1 MEIER
6 KYLITHIPFDI
17 AGYPFH
23 QIEQAYLSTAP
34 VVRVRQEDDTYYLTY
49 KSKGLMAREEYNL
62 PLTKESYEH
71 LRSKA
76 DGRILTK
83 KRYLIPMEGTE
94 YTIEL
99 DIFLGEY
106 EGLKLAE
113 VEFPSEEAALAFV
126 PPEWFGREVTFT
138 GEYQNSRLVLAENLV
153 LKTKEQYKG
162 ILLMI
167 KQVMNWIKTHRYCL
181 AGLYMLVFLSGF
193 FLLELHEPSDV
204 HIIHCAVDDL
214 IPFNE
219 WFVLPY
225 FLWYA
230 WVPVF
235 MIYFM
240 IKDREAYLRLC
251 FVMFA
256 GATFC
261 LFVYLLAPNG
271 LNLRQEITSQNFCA
285 QIVRFLRSVDP
296 PNNVCPSIHVSS
308 TVAVHLTIC
317 HAASVRNKKPIR
329 TLSWIVTILIC
340 LSTMFI
346 KQHSLVDVLCGWIL
360 SLILDE
366 IVNVWVLVKAFS
378 KGKNDCFVENK

>member
-1 MEIER
+1 
-6 KYLITHIPFDI
+6 
-17 AGYPFH
+17 
-23 QIEQAYLSTAP
+23 
-34 VVRVRQEDDTYYLTY
+34 
-49 KSKGLMAREEYNL
+49 
-62 PLTKESYEH
+62 
-71 LRSKA
+71 
-76 DGRILTK
+76 
-83 KRYLIPMEGTE
+83 
-94 YTIEL
+94 
-99 DIFLGEY
+99 
-106 EGLKLAE
+106 
-113 VEFPSEEAALAFV
+113 
-126 PPEWFGREVTFT
+126 
-138 GEYQNSRLVLAENLV
+138 
-153 LKTKEQYKG
+153 
-162 ILLMI
+162 MI

-225 FLWYA
+225 FLWYT

-296 PNNVCPSIHVSS
+296 PNNVCPSIHVFNSIAINTVIQHSNVFKHKKLVHVGSYILALAICMS
-308 TVAVHLTIC
+308 TFFL
-317 HAASVRNKKPIR
+317 
-329 TLSWIVTILIC
+329 
-340 LSTMFI
+340 
-346 KQHSLVDVLCGWIL
+346 KQHSVVDVFWACVLG
-360 SLILDE
+360 LILYPLSYKSAFDDSRE
-366 IVNVWVLVKAFS
+366 SEYDVKAS
-378 KGKNDCFVENK
+378 

>member
-1 MEIER
+1 
-6 KYLITHIPFDI
+6 
-17 AGYPFH
+17 
-23 QIEQAYLSTAP
+23 
-34 VVRVRQEDDTYYLTY
+34 
-49 KSKGLMAREEYNL
+49 
-62 PLTKESYEH
+62 
-71 LRSKA
+71 
-76 DGRILTK
+76 
-83 KRYLIPMEGTE
+83 
-94 YTIEL
+94 
-99 DIFLGEY
+99 
-106 EGLKLAE
+106 
-113 VEFPSEEAALAFV
+113 
-126 PPEWFGREVTFT
+126 
-138 GEYQNSRLVLAENLV
+138 
-153 LKTKEQYKG
+153 
-162 ILLMI
+162 MI

-235 MIYFM
+235 MLYFM
-240 IKDREAYLRLC
+240 IRDREAYLRLC

-296 PNNVCPSIHVSS
+296 PNNVCPSIHVFNSIAINTVIQHSNAFKHKKLVHVGSYILALAICMS
-308 TVAVHLTIC
+308 TFFL
-317 HAASVRNKKPIR
+317 
-329 TLSWIVTILIC
+329 
-340 LSTMFI
+340 
-346 KQHSLVDVLCGWIL
+346 KQHSVVDVFWACVLG
-360 SLILDE
+360 LILYPLSYKSAFDDSRE
-366 IVNVWVLVKAFS
+366 SEYDVKAS
-378 KGKNDCFVENK
+378 

>member
-1 MEIER
+1 
-6 KYLITHIPFDI
+6 
-17 AGYPFH
+17 
-23 QIEQAYLSTAP
+23 
-34 VVRVRQEDDTYYLTY
+34 
-49 KSKGLMAREEYNL
+49 
-62 PLTKESYEH
+62 
-71 LRSKA
+71 
-76 DGRILTK
+76 
-83 KRYLIPMEGTE
+83 
-94 YTIEL
+94 
-99 DIFLGEY
+99 
-106 EGLKLAE
+106 
-113 VEFPSEEAALAFV
+113 
-126 PPEWFGREVTFT
+126 
-138 GEYQNSRLVLAENLV
+138 
-153 LKTKEQYKG
+153 
-162 ILLMI
+162 MI

-204 HIIHCAVDDL
+204 HIIHCVVDDL

-235 MIYFM
+235 MLYFM
-240 IKDREAYLRLC
+240 IRDREAYLRLC

-285 QIVRFLRSVDP
+285 QIVRFLRRVDP

-366 IVNVWVLVKAFS
+366 AVNVWVLVKAFS
-378 KGKNDCFVENK
+378 KGKAGKTTNAVHEE

>member
-1 MEIER
+1 
-6 KYLITHIPFDI
+6 
-17 AGYPFH
+17 
-23 QIEQAYLSTAP
+23 
-34 VVRVRQEDDTYYLTY
+34 
-49 KSKGLMAREEYNL
+49 
-62 PLTKESYEH
+62 
-71 LRSKA
+71 
-76 DGRILTK
+76 
-83 KRYLIPMEGTE
+83 
-94 YTIEL
+94 
-99 DIFLGEY
+99 
-106 EGLKLAE
+106 
-113 VEFPSEEAALAFV
+113 
-126 PPEWFGREVTFT
+126 
-138 GEYQNSRLVLAENLV
+138 
-153 LKTKEQYKG
+153 
-162 ILLMI
+162 MI

-235 MIYFM
+235 MLYFM

-296 PNNVCPSIHVSS
+296 PHGGGASDDLPRGKCAEQETDPYIFVDCHDSDLSFNHVHQ
-308 TVAVHLTIC
+308 TAFAGRCAL
-317 HAASVRNKKPIR
+317 
-329 TLSWIVTILIC
+329 W
-340 LSTMFI
+340 
-346 KQHSLVDVLCGWIL
+346 
-360 SLILDE
+360 LDFE
-366 IVNVWVLVKAFS
+366 PDS
-378 KGKNDCFVENK
+378 

>member
-1 MEIER
+1 
-6 KYLITHIPFDI
+6 
-17 AGYPFH
+17 
-23 QIEQAYLSTAP
+23 
-34 VVRVRQEDDTYYLTY
+34 
-49 KSKGLMAREEYNL
+49 
-62 PLTKESYEH
+62 
-71 LRSKA
+71 
-76 DGRILTK
+76 
-83 KRYLIPMEGTE
+83 
-94 YTIEL
+94 
-99 DIFLGEY
+99 
-106 EGLKLAE
+106 
-113 VEFPSEEAALAFV
+113 
-126 PPEWFGREVTFT
+126 
-138 GEYQNSRLVLAENLV
+138 
-153 LKTKEQYKG
+153 
-162 ILLMI
+162 
-167 KQVMNWIKTHRYCL
+167 MNWIKTHRYCL

-271 LNLRQEITSQNFCA
+271 LNLRQEITSQSFCA

-296 PNNVCPSIHVSS
+296 PNNVCPSIHVFNSIAINTVIQHSNAFKHKKLVHVGSYILALAICMS
-308 TVAVHLTIC
+308 TFFL
-317 HAASVRNKKPIR
+317 
-329 TLSWIVTILIC
+329 
-340 LSTMFI
+340 
-346 KQHSLVDVLCGWIL
+346 KQHSVVDVFWACVLG
-360 SLILDE
+360 LILYPLSYKSAFDDSRE
-366 IVNVWVLVKAFS
+366 SEYDVKAS
-378 KGKNDCFVENK
+378 

>member
-1 MEIER
+1 
-6 KYLITHIPFDI
+6 
-17 AGYPFH
+17 
-23 QIEQAYLSTAP
+23 
-34 VVRVRQEDDTYYLTY
+34 
-49 KSKGLMAREEYNL
+49 
-62 PLTKESYEH
+62 
-71 LRSKA
+71 
-76 DGRILTK
+76 
-83 KRYLIPMEGTE
+83 
-94 YTIEL
+94 
-99 DIFLGEY
+99 
-106 EGLKLAE
+106 
-113 VEFPSEEAALAFV
+113 
-126 PPEWFGREVTFT
+126 
-138 GEYQNSRLVLAENLV
+138 
-153 LKTKEQYKG
+153 
-162 ILLMI
+162 
-167 KQVMNWIKTHRYCL
+167 MNWIKTHRYCL

-296 PNNVCPSIHVSS
+296 PNNVCPSIHVFNSIAINTVIEHSNAFKHKKLVLVGSFILALAICMS
-308 TVAVHLTIC
+308 TFFL
-317 HAASVRNKKPIR
+317 
-329 TLSWIVTILIC
+329 
-340 LSTMFI
+340 
-346 KQHSLVDVLCGWIL
+346 KQHSVVDVFWACVLG
-360 SLILDE
+360 LILYPLSYKSAFDDSRE
-366 IVNVWVLVKAFS
+366 SEYNVKAS
-378 KGKNDCFVENK
+378 

>member
-1 MEIER
+1 
-6 KYLITHIPFDI
+6 
-17 AGYPFH
+17 
-23 QIEQAYLSTAP
+23 
-34 VVRVRQEDDTYYLTY
+34 
-49 KSKGLMAREEYNL
+49 
-62 PLTKESYEH
+62 
-71 LRSKA
+71 
-76 DGRILTK
+76 
-83 KRYLIPMEGTE
+83 
-94 YTIEL
+94 
-99 DIFLGEY
+99 
-106 EGLKLAE
+106 
-113 VEFPSEEAALAFV
+113 
-126 PPEWFGREVTFT
+126 
-138 GEYQNSRLVLAENLV
+138 
-153 LKTKEQYKG
+153 
-162 ILLMI
+162 
-167 KQVMNWIKTHRYCL
+167 MNWIKTHRYCL

-296 PNNVCPSIHVSS
+296 PNNVCPSIHVFNSIAINTVIQHSNAFKHKKLVHVGSYILALAICMS
-308 TVAVHLTIC
+308 TFFL
-317 HAASVRNKKPIR
+317 
-329 TLSWIVTILIC
+329 
-340 LSTMFI
+340 
-346 KQHSLVDVLCGWIL
+346 KQHSVVDVFWACVLG
-360 SLILDE
+360 LILYPLSYKSAFDDSRE
-366 IVNVWVLVKAFS
+366 SEYDVKAS
-378 KGKNDCFVENK
+378 

>member
-1 MEIER
+1 
-6 KYLITHIPFDI
+6 
-17 AGYPFH
+17 
-23 QIEQAYLSTAP
+23 
-34 VVRVRQEDDTYYLTY
+34 
-49 KSKGLMAREEYNL
+49 
-62 PLTKESYEH
+62 
-71 LRSKA
+71 
-76 DGRILTK
+76 
-83 KRYLIPMEGTE
+83 
-94 YTIEL
+94 
-99 DIFLGEY
+99 
-106 EGLKLAE
+106 
-113 VEFPSEEAALAFV
+113 
-126 PPEWFGREVTFT
+126 
-138 GEYQNSRLVLAENLV
+138 
-153 LKTKEQYKG
+153 
-162 ILLMI
+162 MI

-308 TVAVHLTIC
+308 GASDDLPRGKCAEQETDPYTFVDCHDSDLSFNHVHQTAFAGRCAL
-317 HAASVRNKKPIR
+317 
-329 TLSWIVTILIC
+329 W
-340 LSTMFI
+340 
-346 KQHSLVDVLCGWIL
+346 
-360 SLILDE
+360 LDFE
-366 IVNVWVLVKAFS
+366 PDS
-378 KGKNDCFVENK
+378 

>member
-1 MEIER
+1 
-6 KYLITHIPFDI
+6 
-17 AGYPFH
+17 
-23 QIEQAYLSTAP
+23 
-34 VVRVRQEDDTYYLTY
+34 
-49 KSKGLMAREEYNL
+49 
-62 PLTKESYEH
+62 
-71 LRSKA
+71 
-76 DGRILTK
+76 
-83 KRYLIPMEGTE
+83 
-94 YTIEL
+94 
-99 DIFLGEY
+99 
-106 EGLKLAE
+106 
-113 VEFPSEEAALAFV
+113 
-126 PPEWFGREVTFT
+126 
-138 GEYQNSRLVLAENLV
+138 
-153 LKTKEQYKG
+153 
-162 ILLMI
+162 MI

-296 PNNVCPSIHVSS
+296 PNNVCPSIHVFNSIAINTVIQHSNAFKHKKLVHVGSYILALAICMS
-308 TVAVHLTIC
+308 TFFL
-317 HAASVRNKKPIR
+317 
-329 TLSWIVTILIC
+329 
-340 LSTMFI
+340 
-346 KQHSLVDVLCGWIL
+346 KQHSVVDVFWACVLG
-360 SLILDE
+360 LILYPLSYKSAFDDSRE
-366 IVNVWVLVKAFS
+366 SEYDVKAS
-378 KGKNDCFVENK
+378 

>member
-1 MEIER
+1 
-6 KYLITHIPFDI
+6 
-17 AGYPFH
+17 
-23 QIEQAYLSTAP
+23 
-34 VVRVRQEDDTYYLTY
+34 
-49 KSKGLMAREEYNL
+49 
-62 PLTKESYEH
+62 
-71 LRSKA
+71 
-76 DGRILTK
+76 
-83 KRYLIPMEGTE
+83 
-94 YTIEL
+94 
-99 DIFLGEY
+99 
-106 EGLKLAE
+106 
-113 VEFPSEEAALAFV
+113 
-126 PPEWFGREVTFT
+126 
-138 GEYQNSRLVLAENLV
+138 
-153 LKTKEQYKG
+153 
-162 ILLMI
+162 
-167 KQVMNWIKTHRYCL
+167 MNWIKTHRYCL

-235 MIYFM
+235 MLYFM

-296 PNNVCPSIHVSS
+296 PNNVCPSIHVFNSIAINTVIQHSNAFKHKKLVHVGSYILALAICMS
-308 TVAVHLTIC
+308 TFFL
-317 HAASVRNKKPIR
+317 
-329 TLSWIVTILIC
+329 
-340 LSTMFI
+340 
-346 KQHSLVDVLCGWIL
+346 KQHSVVDVFWACVLG
-360 SLILDE
+360 LILYPLSYKSAFDDSRE
-366 IVNVWVLVKAFS
+366 SEYDVKAS
-378 KGKNDCFVENK
+378 

>member
-1 MEIER
+1 
-6 KYLITHIPFDI
+6 
-17 AGYPFH
+17 
-23 QIEQAYLSTAP
+23 
-34 VVRVRQEDDTYYLTY
+34 
-49 KSKGLMAREEYNL
+49 
-62 PLTKESYEH
+62 
-71 LRSKA
+71 
-76 DGRILTK
+76 
-83 KRYLIPMEGTE
+83 
-94 YTIEL
+94 
-99 DIFLGEY
+99 
-106 EGLKLAE
+106 
-113 VEFPSEEAALAFV
+113 
-126 PPEWFGREVTFT
+126 
-138 GEYQNSRLVLAENLV
+138 
-153 LKTKEQYKG
+153 
-162 ILLMI
+162 MI

-181 AGLYMLVFLSGF
+181 AGLYMMVFLSGF

-285 QIVRFLRSVDP
+285 QIVRFLRSVDDLP
-296 PNNVCPSIHVSS
+296 RGKCAEQETDPYTFVDCHDSDLSFNHVHQ
-308 TVAVHLTIC
+308 TAFAGRCAL
-317 HAASVRNKKPIR
+317 
-329 TLSWIVTILIC
+329 W
-340 LSTMFI
+340 
-346 KQHSLVDVLCGWIL
+346 
-360 SLILDE
+360 LDFE
-366 IVNVWVLVKAFS
+366 PDS
-378 KGKNDCFVENK
+378 

>member
-1 MEIER
+1 
-6 KYLITHIPFDI
+6 
-17 AGYPFH
+17 
-23 QIEQAYLSTAP
+23 
-34 VVRVRQEDDTYYLTY
+34 
-49 KSKGLMAREEYNL
+49 
-62 PLTKESYEH
+62 
-71 LRSKA
+71 
-76 DGRILTK
+76 
-83 KRYLIPMEGTE
+83 
-94 YTIEL
+94 
-99 DIFLGEY
+99 
-106 EGLKLAE
+106 
-113 VEFPSEEAALAFV
+113 
-126 PPEWFGREVTFT
+126 
-138 GEYQNSRLVLAENLV
+138 
-153 LKTKEQYKG
+153 
-162 ILLMI
+162 MI

-193 FLLELHEPSDV
+193 FLLQLHEPSDV